1 MLTPDGQR
9 ALAADTAARLEG
21 GTVRVSDGSSSAE
34 SPILAVTAQDGRVEV
49 EAEFGGQDANF
60 EWRVRELVASDGT
73 VLDRTE
79 ADMGRKSE
87 GSLWAVDA
95 TVGFQSK

>member
-34 SPILAVTAQDGRVEV
+34 SPILAVTASRSRPSS
-49 EAEFGGQDANF
+49 AA
-60 EWRVRELVASDGT
+60 RM
-73 VLDRTE
+73 RTSSG
-79 ADMGRKSE
+79 A
-87 GSLWAVDA
+87 
-95 TVGFQSK
+95 

>member
-1 MLTPDGQR
+1 M
-9 ALAADTAARLEG
+9 
-21 GTVRVSDGSSSAE
+21 RVSDGSSSAE
-34 SPILAVTAQDGRVEV
+34 APILAVTVDGGRVAV

-60 EWRVRELVASDGT
+60 EWQVRELVASDGT

-95 TVGFQSK
+95 TVGFE